1 MQGENFVKLRGKI
14 TNSSVKLVGDHNSSL
29 FKARLAIPAVDFNG
43 YQYIKISSFKCAES
57 LGELPAGTFIELH
70 GHIEE
75 RDYPGKCRHCGGHDK
90 KFWTE
95 VQVDYFK
102 VVENERKR

>member
-1 MQGENFVKLRGKI
+1 MSGENFVRLKGKI
-14 TNSSVKLVGDHNSSL
+14 TNPSSQMVGDYNSNL
-29 FKARLAIPAVDFNG
+29 FKARLAIPAVNSG
-43 YQYIKISSFKCAES
+43 GHQYIKISSFKCAEG
-57 LGELPAGTFIELH
+57 LADLPKDAFVEIH

-75 RDYPGKCRHCGGHDK
+75 RSYNGKCRHCGGHDR

-102 VVENERKR
+102 EITE

>member
-1 MQGENFVKLRGKI
+1 MKGENFVRLKGKI
-14 TNSSVKLVGDHNSSL
+14 MNPNVQTVGENNSML
-29 FKARLAIPAVDFNG
+29 FKARLAIPAVDSKG
-43 YQYIKISSFKCAES
+43 YQYIKLASFRCAEA
-57 LGELPAGTFIELH
+57 LGELPSGTFVEIH

-75 RDYPGKCRHCGGHDK
+75 RDYPGKCRHCGGYDK

-102 VVENERKR
+102 VIGGQDD

>member
-1 MQGENFVKLRGKI
+1 MEGENFVRLKGIIKNPDVKMVGEY
-14 TNSSVKLVGDHNSSL
+14 NSTL
-29 FKARLAIPAVDFNG
+29 FKARLAVPAVDSKG
-43 YQYIKISSFKCAES
+43 YQYIKISSFKCADA
-57 LGELPAGTFIELH
+57 LGELPHGTFVEVH

-75 RDYPGKCRHCGGHDK
+75 RDYPGQCRHCGGYDK

-102 VVENERKR
+102 VIGGKNE